1 MIPDTLAH
9 ILQDIRIDDIHK
21 KIEKYKKKLTAFK
34 ASTKLK
40 DLIGWS
46 ISVPDYCIE
55 LTLEVKGWED
65 KTIEDAERAAMNIL
79 RPAGYYSQT
88 IGWKKVITGS
98 LKLTFILT
106 QPINCNLDTHLKE
119 KVLAA
124 SKDYGGVMDINIDGE
139 NIMLLEVIIHVAR
152 HLCVMFSSGLS
163 QCTIVCYS

>member
-9 ILQDIRIDDIHK
+9 ILQDIKIDDIHR
-21 KIEKYKKKLTAFK
+21 KIETYKKKLTAFK
-34 ASTKLK
+34 ASTKLR
-40 DLIGWS
+40 DLIGLK

-65 KTIEDAERAAMNIL
+65 KTIEDAERAAVNIL
-79 RPAGYYSQT
+79 QPAGYCSQT

-106 QPINCNLDTHLKE
+106 QSISLDAHLKE

-124 SKDYGGVMDINIDGE
+124 SKDYGVMDIKIDGE
-139 NIMLLEVIIHVAR
+139 AMLTEV
-152 HLCVMFSSGLS
+152 
-163 QCTIVCYS
+163 Y